1 MIINSMLDLDLYKLT
16 QQQAVLH
23 QFPGTEV
30 EYEFHC
36 RNTPEVSLGNFYEQI
51 KDEVRHL
58 CTLRFTQKELD
69 YLSTIRY
76 LKKDYI
82 QFLKYFQ
89 LDFNNV
95 FLILTK
101 TGISI
106 TIKGNWRDTILFETF
121 ILSIVN
127 EVYMRYMINQ
137 IDEYDLDNLLNDAH
151 DRLNAKI
158 NFIKENP
165 FNLIE
170 FGTRRRQSRNW
181 QKHVV
186 SRLKDEVPESL
197 FGTSNVYLAKKY
209 NLRPMGTM
217 AHELFMACQQI
228 GPKLKD
234 AQKFALQKW
243 ADEYRGDLGIAL
255 TDTYGVDAFL
265 KDFDLYF
272 AKLYDGVRHDSGCP
286 FEFGEKIIKH
296 YESMGID
303 PKSKIIVF
311 SDGLNVELASK
322 LHKTFNDRIKTS
334 YGIGT
339 NLTNDFFGLEALQIV
354 IKMSECQGMPVA
366 KISDTPGK
374 TTCKDEEFIKYM
386 KSVYK
391 IDY

>member
-1 MIINSMLDLDLYKLT
+1 MLDLDLYKLT
-16 QQQAVLH
+16 MQQAVLH

-36 RNTPEVSLGNFYEQI
+36 RNKPEVPLNVFTKEIIDEI
-51 KDEVRHL
+51 KHL
-58 CTLRFTQKELD
+58 CTLRFTEEELD

-89 LDFNNV
+89 LDFNNI
-95 FLILTK
+95 FIIPTK
-101 TGISI
+101 NGIHIS
-106 TIKGNWRDTILFETF
+106 IKGNWRDTILFETF

-127 EVYMRYMINQ
+127 EVYTRNVYKGTSLKASQ
-137 IDEYDLDNLLNDAH
+137 
-151 DRLNAKI
+151 KI
-158 NFIKENP
+158 KKKIQFIKDNP

-170 FGTRRRQSRNW
+170 FGTRRRQSRAW
-181 QKHVV
+181 QENIV
-186 SRLKDEVPESL
+186 SCLKDEVPESL

-209 NLRPMGTM
+209 DLRPMGTM

-255 TDTYGVDAFL
+255 SDTYGVDAFL
-265 KDFDLYF
+265 RDFDLYF

-296 YESMGID
+296 YESMRID

-339 NLTNDFFGLEALQIV
+339 NLTNDFDLEALQVV

-386 KSVYK
+386 KNVYK
-391 IDY
+391 IKN